1 MDSLK
6 SSRAAAD
13 HDRDRALTDVA
24 TLSGKSGLPEDAG
37 EEVVPDIALARV
49 GIQRVISP
57 LTLNR
62 WRPPE

>member
-13 HDRDRALTDVA
+13 HDRDRALTAVA

-37 EEVVPDIALARV
+37 EEVVPDVALVRV
-49 GIQRVISP
+49 GDSKGD
-57 LTLNR
+57 LTAH
-62 WRPPE
+62 PELAAAT